1 MEQEHAETNAKRRAK
16 LRPMQL
22 DDVDQVYTIDAQS
35 FNLPWTK
42 KSYIFELTENHASAS
57 WVAEVVDETG
67 KPQVVGMI
75 VTWFIIDE
83 VHIATIAVHPEYR
96 HQGIGRRLLAHAILH
111 SAYKGAN
118 VAMLEV
124 RHTNLNA
131 QSLYQQFGFK
141 VVGVRKNYYK
151 DNNEDAFMMNLDP
164 IVVEAVQRL
173 EEP

>member
-1 MEQEHAETNAKRRAK
+1 MMEKEPAKPQVK
-16 LRPMQL
+16 LRQMTL
-22 DDVDQVYTIDAQS
+22 DDVEQVYAIDAQS

-42 KSYIFELTENHASAS
+42 KSYIFELTENHAAAS
-57 WVAEVVDETG
+57 WVAEVVDDKG
-67 KPQVVGMI
+67 KPQVVGMV

-118 VAMLEV
+118 CAMLEV
-124 RHTNLNA
+124 RRTNFKA

-151 DNNEDAFMMNLDP
+151 DNNEDAFLMNLDP
-164 IVVEAVQRL
+164 IVVEVVQRL